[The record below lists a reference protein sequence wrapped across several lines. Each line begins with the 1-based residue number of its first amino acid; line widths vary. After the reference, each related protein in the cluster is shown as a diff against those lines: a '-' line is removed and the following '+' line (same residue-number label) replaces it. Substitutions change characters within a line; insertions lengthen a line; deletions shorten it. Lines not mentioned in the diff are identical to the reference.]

1 MNKNEFIDELSKVSG
16 YDREK
21 CVLVNDILE
30 SHFIVGRKNKE
41 KIVNDFI
48 EKLSFSEEEADKM
61 YNTVMDVFAKG
72 VKDKLLHP
80 FADKD

>member
-1 MNKNEFIDELSKVSG
+1 MNKTDFIDELSKVSG

-30 SHFIVGRKNKE
+30 SHFIVGQKNKE
-41 KIVNDFI
+41 KIINDFV

-72 VKDKLLHP
+72 VKDKILHP
-80 FADKD
+80 FAKKD